1 MCLDNQAERDL
12 WMVKVQQKIAG
23 TSHRED
29 GATAFC
35 CIRNYLISGLSQVD
49 APVHI
54 IEGEIHTNAGKFY
67 QVAFLVVVLSPEI
80 ALTPVYLD
88 SLILAADQHVLLH

>member
-1 MCLDNQAERDL
+1 
-12 WMVKVQQKIAG
+12 MVKVQQKIAR
-23 TSHRED
+23 TSHSGD

-35 CIRNYLISGLSQVD
+35 CIRSYLVSGLSQVD

-54 IEGEIHTNAGKFY
+54 IEGETHTNAGKFY
-67 QVAFLVVVLSPEI
+67 QVAFLVVVLSPEV

-88 SLILAADQHVLLH
+88 RLILTADQHVLLH